1 MKRLVAVTK
10 KLRESTDIYLNSLA
24 PSLSTRQLLRITKRL
39 DKYPDSDF
47 YSIVNKACLS
57 QYVCCIRYMCNMYN
71 TTIRFQIFTTA
82 NKTNA

>member
-24 PSLSTRQLLRITKRL
+24 PSLSTRQLLRISKRL

-57 QYVCCIRYMCNMYN
+57 QYVFFTWYFGVIDMYIN
-71 TTIRFQIFTTA
+71 FFYFWP
-82 NKTNA
+82 

>member
-1 MKRLVAVTK
+1 MNKLVAVTK

-47 YSIVNKACLS
+47 YNIVNKACLS
-57 QYVCCIRYMCNMYN
+57 QYVSV
-71 TTIRFQIFTTA
+71 FHIFS
-82 NKTNA
+82 KYI

>member
-24 PSLSTRQLLRITKRL
+24 SSLSTRQLLRITKRL
-39 DKYPDSDF
+39 DKYPDSDL

-57 QYVCCIRYMCNMYN
+57 QYELTSVMS
-71 TTIRFQIFTTA
+71 
-82 NKTNA
+82 

>member
-1 MKRLVAVTK
+1 MFIFKYPNSIKPMKRLVAVTK

-57 QYVCCIRYMCNMYN
+57 QYELASVM
-71 TTIRFQIFTTA
+71 F
-82 NKTNA
+82 

>member
-57 QYVCCIRYMCNMYN
+57 QYVFLFDMFEIILYTFFLIIDFYHN
-71 TTIRFQIFTTA
+71 
-82 NKTNA
+82 

>member
-24 PSLSTRQLLRITKRL
+24 PSLSTRQLLRIAKRL

-57 QYVCCIRYMCNMYN
+57 QYVYFMLHLKLFYLNLKN
-71 TTIRFQIFTTA
+71 VFLL
-82 NKTNA
+82 

>member
-47 YSIVNKACLS
+47 HSIVNKACLS
-57 QYVCCIRYMCNMYN
+57 Q
-71 TTIRFQIFTTA
+71 
-82 NKTNA
+82 